1 MDSWHSRADAPR
13 TLAQRLRHL
22 KADLQGLGER
32 LKTSIASVIGQAI
45 ADAVRDAV
53 RWLLGGQEEPVAPSP
68 GNPYNRWDDPDER
81 LWSQQGEE
89 RDWLHDDASFAPRSE
104 GTAPGKASK
113 ETAQRWRHAWTAG
126 LQTALWWLARQ
137 SCRRPIVTTV
147 AVGLAAGVTGYVAGP
162 AMAAGVGVLASVASL
177 LLSVD
182 ATRSAAELLSS

>member
-1 MDSWHSRADAPR
+1 MDSWHSPVCPPP
-13 TLAQRLRHL
+13 TLAQRLQHL
-22 KADLQGLGER
+22 KADLHGLGER

-53 RWLLGGQEEPVAPSP
+53 RWLLGGQEEPKAPNPGSP
-68 GNPYNRWDDPDER
+68 YDRWDDPDER
-81 LWSQQGEE
+81 LWGQQGEE
-89 RDWLHDDASFAPRSE
+89 RDRLQDDGSLVPRSE

-113 ETAQRWRHAWTAG
+113 EKAQRWRHAWTAG
-126 LQTALWWLARQ
+126 LQTALWWPARQ

-182 ATRSAAELLSS
+182 ATRSAAEILSG